1 MRADRRRE
9 RAMTRAR
16 GVAWTSLACL
26 VVVAAGGAALADGVP
41 LPAWVRS
48 GVVKATE
55 LAVYATPSERGP
67 RRGAVS
73 AGTRVP
79 MRARVAGE
87 GCGDG
92 RFVEIGARAFVCE
105 QALEPSRAEPAAEP
119 LTQSGLPHE
128 YLRARSDGV
137 RAFSRLGDVATDDF
151 ATALGEG
158 FSVAVAERVQ
168 HAGEPYVR
176 ARSGLYVAARDLS
189 PVTPSAFRGV
199 TLPDGRAS
207 LDRLAFVVGRD
218 AEVRDPAGRKLRILP
233 RLSAVRLASDA
244 RGEQLALEDGGLV
257 ATRAVRRTALQPRP
271 ASVAASERWL
281 DVDLAQQVL
290 VAYQGDAPVFA
301 TLISSGKPRPGT
313 ETPRGTFRIWVKLQS
328 SDMRDRESPEW
339 EQSYAL
345 EDVPWVQYFSGS
357 YGLHAVFWHDRF
369 GERQSRGCINLS
381 PADARFLF
389 DFTQPALP
397 PGWLAIRP
405 SEPATATA
413 VVVH

>member
-1 MRADRRRE
+1 MRADRRSQ

-16 GVAWTSLACL
+16 GLAWTSLAC
-26 VVVAAGGAALADGVP
+26 VAVGIAGVAVADGVP
-41 LPAWVRS
+41 LAAWVRS

-55 LAVYATPSERGP
+55 LAVFATPSERGP
-67 RRGAVS
+67 RRGAVLG
-73 AGTRVP
+73 GTRVP

-92 RFVEIGARAFVCE
+92 RFVEIGERAFVCE
-105 QALEPSRAEPAAEP
+105 QALEPSREPPAATP
-119 LTQSGLPHE
+119 LPEGGSPHE

-137 RAFSRLGDVATDDF
+137 RAFTRLGDVATDDF

-158 FSVAVAERVQ
+158 FSVAVAARVE
-168 HAGEPYVR
+168 HAGERYVR
-176 ARSGLYVAARDLS
+176 TRSGLYVAERDLS
-189 PVTPSAFRGV
+189 PVKPSAFRGV
-199 TLPDGRAS
+199 ALSGERAS

-218 AEVRDPAGRKLRILP
+218 AEVRDVAGRKLPRVLP
-233 RLSAVRLASDA
+233 RLAAVRLASAA

-257 ATRAVRRTALQPRP
+257 AARAVRRPLLQARP
-271 ASVAASERWL
+271 ASVAATERWL
-281 DVDLAQQVL
+281 DVDLAQQIL
-290 VAYQGDAPVFA
+290 VAYEGDAPVFA

-328 SDMRDRESPEW
+328 SDMRDRESPAW

-397 PGWLAIRP
+397 PGWLATRP
-405 SEPATATA
+405 SDQATATA